1 MYMGTKI
8 CKTKRDN
15 FIACGIEKPL
25 DEFYKGSSLCKL
37 CSKKL
42 NDLRDKEYRRE
53 KSKEYREKNKEY
65 YLQKSKDYR
74 EKNKEYFQKY
84 REDNKEYIK
93 NKYKEYYS
101 ENIKKVG
108 DKNKKWKEENIEK
121 HKEYNR
127 KSAQKSRKENPEKH
141 RWRYLLKETLKK
153 IKKDKDDKTIVLLG
167 YSPQELKKHLETLSL
182 EWVNY
187 EIDHKIPITWFEEN
201 TPVSVVNDFRNL
213 QLLSKSENN
222 KKRNFWMSDVDDV
235 YLNEVKQY
243 IKKEYLIQCA

>member
-1 MYMGTKI
+1 MATFSP
-8 CKTKRDN
+8 CKNYR
-15 FIACGIEKPL
+15 
-25 DEFYKGSSLCKL
+25 YKLWRTPT
-37 CSKKL
+37 
-42 NDLRDKEYRRE
+42 NAE
-53 KSKEYREKNKEY
+53 
-65 YLQKSKDYR
+65 QKS
-74 EKNKEYFQKY
+74 
-84 REDNKEYIK
+84 
-93 NKYKEYYS
+93 
-101 ENIKKVG
+101 NILF
-108 DKNKKWKEENIEK
+108 IML
-121 HKEYNR
+121 
-127 KSAQKSRKENPEKH
+127 NPS
-141 RWRYLLKETLKK
+141 TASD
-153 IKKDKDDKTIVLLG
+153 DKDDKTIVLLG